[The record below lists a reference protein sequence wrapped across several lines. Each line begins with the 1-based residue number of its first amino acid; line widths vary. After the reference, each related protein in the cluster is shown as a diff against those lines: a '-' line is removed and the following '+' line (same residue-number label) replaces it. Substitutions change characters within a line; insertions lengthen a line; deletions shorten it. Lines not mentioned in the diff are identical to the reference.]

1 LTYSNEE
8 FGRVWKEAVMASFA
22 VLFWHM
28 LAVTEREPRNLR
40 IVGVLAEIRTGLLV
54 YKSEA

>member
-1 LTYSNEE
+1 MRNLKEY
-8 FGRVWKEAVMASFA
+8 GRKQSWPLA